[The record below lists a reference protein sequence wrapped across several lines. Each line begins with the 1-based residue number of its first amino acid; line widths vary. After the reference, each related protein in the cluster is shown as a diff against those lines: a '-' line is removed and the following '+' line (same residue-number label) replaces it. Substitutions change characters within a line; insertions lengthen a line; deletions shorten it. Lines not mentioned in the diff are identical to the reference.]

1 MLYNLHRKGVP
12 VVVLRQKA
20 EEFIAAGLIT
30 NELSDQVL
38 MTIEQIRGATRIV
51 NDAYGGIADDVAADG
66 GENAPERSGGR
77 LSREQLQKEL
87 ADREEKLQAGG
98 EDGMTDQYRVYQHI
112 IQELESNR
120 PLRLMVQASA
130 GLYRDVRRRA
140 CVKYVQHCTTVL
152 CVLTTIPTQS

>member
-1 MLYNLHRKGVP
+1 M
-12 VVVLRQKA
+12 
-20 EEFIAAGLIT
+20 
-30 NELSDQVL
+30 
-38 MTIEQIRGATRIV
+38 
-51 NDAYGGIADDVAADG
+51 NDAYTGGIADDVAANG
-66 GENAPERSGGR
+66 GENAQERSGGR
-77 LSREQLQKEL
+77 LSREQLEKEL

-140 CVKYVQHCTTVL
+140 CVKYVQHCTTMF
-152 CVLTTIPTQS
+152 CVLTTILTQS